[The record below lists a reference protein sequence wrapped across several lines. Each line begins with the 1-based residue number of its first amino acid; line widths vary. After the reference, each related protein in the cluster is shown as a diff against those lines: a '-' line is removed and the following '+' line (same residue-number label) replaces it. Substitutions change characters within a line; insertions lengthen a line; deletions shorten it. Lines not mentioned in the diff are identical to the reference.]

1 MKIEI
6 IDYQY
11 GYAEVPINGTKLL
24 IDNEKVLDID
34 DNTEDVDKR
43 VKILEA
49 VLKYLK
55 IDANIDVDMDFD

>member
-11 GYAEVPINGTKLL
+11 GYAEVPISGTKLL
-24 IDNEKVLDID
+24 IDDEKILDID
-34 DNTEDVDKR
+34 DNTENIDNR

-55 IDANIDVDMDFD
+55 IDANIDVSMDFD

>member
-1 MKIEI
+1 MKIKI

-55 IDANIDVDMDFD
+55 IDANVDVDMDFD

>member
-1 MKIEI
+1 MNIEI

-11 GYAEVPINGTKLL
+11 GYAEIPINGTKLL
-24 IDNEKVLDID
+24 IDDEKILDID
-34 DNTEDVDKR
+34 DNTKDVDKR

-55 IDANIDVDMDFD
+55 IDANVDVSMDFD